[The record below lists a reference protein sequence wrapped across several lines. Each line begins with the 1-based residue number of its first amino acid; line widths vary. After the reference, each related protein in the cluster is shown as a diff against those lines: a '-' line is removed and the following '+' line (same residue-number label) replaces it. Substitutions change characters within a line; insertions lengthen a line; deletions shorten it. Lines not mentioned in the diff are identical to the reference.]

1 MYNPLTSKQTIGCLE
16 MNSLVKW
23 NVNLYAFWI
32 ENMTM
37 QIAFYFHTK
46 QSVPILDTEGPEFKT
61 LSLIH
66 MLLDS
71 G

>member
-1 MYNPLTSKQTIGCLE
+1 